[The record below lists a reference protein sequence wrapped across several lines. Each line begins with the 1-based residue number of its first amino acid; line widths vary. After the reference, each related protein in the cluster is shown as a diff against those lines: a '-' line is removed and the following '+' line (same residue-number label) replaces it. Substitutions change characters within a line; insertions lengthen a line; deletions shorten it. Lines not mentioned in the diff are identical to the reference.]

1 MLYPNFKELLL
12 YEASAKGIGMDL
24 KKKYSGDVAGNFLS
38 SFKGQGMEFDKV
50 REYVYGDDVRDI
62 EWRVSAR
69 SQKTHVKVY
78 REERKRNVIIA
89 VDNNSYMNFGT
100 RKTFKNV
107 QAAKVAAILGF
118 AANRNSDKVGVYIFG
133 NQKNRFTYLKPVSSK
148 KSLFHGL
155 KALCVEKEID
165 ENYSVD
171 GAIFNLKRI
180 GANPN
185 ILFIISD
192 FRNVDE
198 MLEKNLFL
206 LGKRPEIVFINMVDD
221 SDAVIPDIGKLIVEY
236 EGERLMVNTSNRRAV
251 AKYKKIFEE
260 KQKNIRKM
268 AIRLNARVININTK
282 DDVLR
287 ELSLGLK

>member
-1 MLYPNFKELLL
+1 MLYPNFKELLS
-12 YEASAKGIGMDL
+12 YEGAAKGIGLDL
-24 KKKYSGDVAGNFLS
+24 KKKYSGDFSGNFLS
-38 SFKGQGMEFDKV
+38 SFKGQGMEFDEV

-62 EWRVSAR
+62 EWRVSAKT
-69 SQKTHVKVY
+69 QKTHIKVY
-78 REERKRNVIIA
+78 REERRRNVIIA
-89 VDNNSYMNFGT
+89 VDNNNYMNFGT

-118 AANRNSDKVGVYIFG
+118 AANKNNDKVGIYIFG
-133 NQKNRFTYLKPVSSK
+133 NQKNRFSYFKPVNTK
-148 KSLFHGL
+148 KSLFGGL
-155 KALCVEKEID
+155 KSLCEEKKNFD
-165 ENYSVD
+165 NYSLE

-198 MLEKNLFL
+198 QLEKNIFL
-206 LGKRPEIVFINMVDD
+206 LGKRPEIVFINLVDD
-221 SDAVIPDIGKLIVEY
+221 SDYLIPDVGKLIMEY
-236 EGERLMVNTSNRRAV
+236 EGKRLMVNTTNRRGV
-251 AKYKKIFEE
+251 EKYNKIFEE
-260 KQKNIRKM
+260 KQKSIKKL
-268 AIRLNARVININTK
+268 AVKLNAKLININTK